1 MIEISKAEF
10 EVLEALWANYPA
22 SASDIISKL
31 NEEKTWHDK
40 TVKTLLNRMVKKAA
54 ISFEKQQRHY
64 LYSPL
69 LERESYTYKEGKS
82 LVERFFGG
90 RIAPLV
96 AGFAKT
102 EKLSKDDIDE
112 LKKVIAQWEKDND

>member
-10 EVLEALWANYPA
+10 EVLEALWQNHPA
-22 SASDIISKL
+22 SASEIIARL
-31 NEEKTWHDK
+31 NEAKTWHDK
-40 TVKTLLNRMVKKAA
+40 TVKTLLNRMVKKGA

-69 LERESYTYKEGKS
+69 LERETYTYKEGSS
-82 LVERFFGG
+82 LIERFFGG
-90 RIAPLV
+90 KIAPLV

-102 EKLSKDDIDE
+102 EKLSKGDIDD
-112 LKKVIAQWEKDND
+112 LKKVIAQWEQDNG